1 MGNLNFNAGDFEP
14 NTNYELIPS
23 GWYVMRIIGSEMK
36 ESKKAG
42 VMLKLTL
49 ECDEF
54 SHPSLR
60 GRRAFS
66 NLCLNHPSEAPRNIA
81 SRALSSVC
89 LSLKLSNLEN
99 AEDLLGGALM
109 VRLEQGAARDGYDAQ
124 NEVRGYRAIPE
135 NKAVVVAV
143 GEKPPMRK
151 PEPLPTHAP
160 VPSMAPRRVEQ
171 NLSPWAK
178 KPIPKDDEI
187 PF

>member
-23 GWYVMRIIGSEMK
+23 GWYVMRIVGSEMK

-60 GRRAFS
+60 GRKAFS

-89 LSLKLSNLEN
+89 LSLHLTNLEN

-109 VRLEQGAARDGYDAQ
+109 VRLEQGQARDGYDAQ
-124 NEVRGYRAIPE
+124 NEVRGYR
-135 NKAVVVAV
+135 
-143 GEKPPMRK
+143 
-151 PEPLPTHAP
+151 PLPDDKPLVAAKVEPMQRSAPVPTQAP
-160 VPSMAPRRVEQ
+160 VPSIAPRRVEQ

-178 KPIPKDDEI
+178 KPIPKDDGI